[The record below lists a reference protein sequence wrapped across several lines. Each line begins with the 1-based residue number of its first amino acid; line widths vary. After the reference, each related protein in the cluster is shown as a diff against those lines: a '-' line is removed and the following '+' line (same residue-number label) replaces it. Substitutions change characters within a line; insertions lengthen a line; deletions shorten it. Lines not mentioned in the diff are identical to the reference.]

1 MAGRAVAPGRLRRRL
16 TIAFVLVAGVSA
28 GLLAGGAGVLLRQ
41 SWLDA
46 SLHEAAAD
54 ARYQLLLAGEF
65 LPLTEQRGTELL
77 ASFEGSGRHVVLV
90 DGPTRPSHPAY
101 APALGTRLRAAV
113 ADGQLAY
120 QRSAPGQRP
129 RLLVVG
135 GRIPGSTAE
144 LYVITV
150 EDDIAADLGQVRTAL
165 LAGWVLVVLVAA
177 GVGHLLAR
185 RTLEPVGRA
194 SRAARALTEGLLAT
208 RLPVRGRD
216 EFSVWA
222 ASFNEMAEA
231 LESKIAALS
240 AAQARER
247 RFTADVAHEL
257 RTPVTALVAA
267 ASLLREQLDRLPDD
281 ARPAARLLVG
291 DVVRLRR
298 LVEDLMEISR
308 LDAGRERPNVEPV
321 DAPALLRTIVAAR
334 GWSERVLV
342 TGDPVALRTDPR
354 RLERVLANL
363 VTNAVEHGGGE
374 IRATVTGAGALV
386 VFEVTDQGPGIPAEH
401 LPHVFDRFHKVDASR
416 SAPGSGLGLAIAREH
431 AALLGGVLSVR
442 SAPGAGARFRLELPA
457 HGPDGPPGGVPRPA
471 GHLDEDAEAAPAGPT
486 GGDG

>member
-28 GLLAGGAGVLLRQ
+28 GLLAGGAAVVLRQ

-46 SLHEAAAD
+46 SLRQAAAD

-90 DGPTRPSHPAY
+90 DGQTRASHPAY
-101 APALGTRLRAAV
+101 APALGTRLRASV

-120 QRSAPGQRP
+120 QRSAPEQRP

-150 EDDIAADLGQVRTAL
+150 EDDIATDLGEVRTAL

-231 LESKIAALS
+231 LQSKIAALS

-257 RTPVTALVAA
+257 RSPVTALVAA

-298 LVEDLMEISR
+298 LVEDLMEVSR
-308 LDAGRERPNVEPV
+308 LDAGRELPNVEPV
-321 DAPALLRTIVAAR
+321 DAPALLRRIVAAR
-334 GWSERVLV
+334 GWSNRVLV

-386 VFEVTDQGPGIPAEH
+386 VFDVTDQGPGIPAEH
-401 LPHVFDRFHKVDASR
+401 LAHVFDRFHKVDASR
-416 SAPGSGLGLAIAREH
+416 SASGSGLGLAIAREH

-457 HGPDGPPGGVPRPA
+457 HGPPGPTGGVPRPA
-471 GHLDEDAEAAPAGPT
+471 KSPDGDAEAATADPT
-486 GGDG
+486 GGAG

>member
-1 MAGRAVAPGRLRRRL
+1 MAGRGVPPGRLRRRL

-28 GLLAGGAGVLLRQ
+28 GLLAGGTGLLLRQ
-41 SWLDA
+41 SRLDA

-54 ARYQLLLAGEF
+54 ARYQLVLAGQF
-65 LPLTEQRGTELL
+65 LPLTDQRSTDLL
-77 ASFEGSGRHVVLV
+77 TSFEGSGRHVVLV
-90 DGPTRPSHPAY
+90 DGSTRASHPSY
-101 APALGTRLRAAV
+101 APTLGTRLRATV
-113 ADGQLAY
+113 ADGQLGY
-120 QRSAPGQRP
+120 QRSAAADRP

-144 LYVITV
+144 LYVLTV
-150 EDDIAADLGQVRTAL
+150 EDDIAADLGQLRTAL
-165 LAGWVLVVLVAA
+165 LAGWVLVVLLAA
-177 GVGHLLAR
+177 GVGHTLAR

-208 RLPVRGRD
+208 RLPVHGRD

-240 AAQARER
+240 AAQDRER

-267 ASLLREQLDRLPDD
+267 ASLLREHLDQLPDD

-308 LDAGRERPNVEPV
+308 LDAGRERLDVGPV
-321 DAPALLRTIVAAR
+321 DAPALLRAIVAAR

-342 TGDPVALRTDPR
+342 SGDPVALRTDPR

-363 VTNAVEHGGGE
+363 VTNAVEHGDGE
-374 IRATVTGAGALV
+374 IRATVAAAGPLV
-386 VFEVTDQGPGIPAEH
+386 VFEVSDQGAGIPAEH
-401 LPHVFDRFHKVDASR
+401 LPRLFERFHKVDPAR
-416 SAPGSGLGLAIAREH
+416 SGPGSGLGLAIAREH

-442 SAPGAGARFRLELPA
+442 SESGTGTRFRLELP
-457 HGPDGPPGGVPRPA
+457 GG
-471 GHLDEDAEAAPAGPT
+471 AE
-486 GGDG
+486 